1 MADDRE
7 LWREAAACR
16 GTDPELFF
24 PISSRGQSR
33 EQSERA
39 KDFCTRCPVA
49 RCCLEF
55 ALRTRQM
62 HGVWGG
68 MTEEE
73 RTQILVQD
81 QRESFLAAGAGTLTR
96 WAAGNA
102 ARWEDVRGTGS
113 DQASISHRISAV
125 AGHSRRRRNTAG
137 G

>member
-1 MADDRE
+1 MAEDRE

-16 GTDPELFF
+16 DTDPELFF

-33 EQSERA
+33 EQGERA
-39 KDFCTRCPVA
+39 KDFCTRCPVV

-73 RTQILVQD
+73 RIHELVQH
-81 QRESFLAAGAGTLTR
+81 RLESRIAAGSSRTLTM
-96 WAAGNA
+96 
-102 ARWEDVRGTGS
+102 
-113 DQASISHRISAV
+113 Q
-125 AGHSRRRRNTAG
+125 
-137 G
+137 

>member
-1 MADDRE
+1 VTEERE

-16 GTDPELFF
+16 DTDPELFF
-24 PISSRGQSR
+24 PISSHGQSR

-39 KDFCTRCPVA
+39 KDFCMRCPVV

-73 RTQILVQD
+73 RIPKLIQD
-81 QRESFLAAGAGTLTR
+81 GRESRLATISRKLTR
-96 WAAGNA
+96 
-102 ARWEDVRGTGS
+102 
-113 DQASISHRISAV
+113 Q
-125 AGHSRRRRNTAG
+125 
-137 G
+137 

>member
-1 MADDRE
+1 MAEDRE

-16 GTDPELFF
+16 DTDPELFF

-33 EQSERA
+33 EQGERA
-39 KDFCTRCPVA
+39 KDFCTRCPVV

-73 RTQILVQD
+73 RIHKLVQY
-81 QRESFLAAGAGTLTR
+81 RLESRIAAGSSRTLTM
-96 WAAGNA
+96 
-102 ARWEDVRGTGS
+102 
-113 DQASISHRISAV
+113 Q
-125 AGHSRRRRNTAG
+125 
-137 G
+137 